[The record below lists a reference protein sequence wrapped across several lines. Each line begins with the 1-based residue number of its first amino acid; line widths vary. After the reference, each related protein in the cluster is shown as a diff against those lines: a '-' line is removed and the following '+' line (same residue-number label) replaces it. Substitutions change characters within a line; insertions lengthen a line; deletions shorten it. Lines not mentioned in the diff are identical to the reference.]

1 MCKNEFDEVAMI
13 ELHNHLDTSNFR
25 LLDCTIS
32 VEELIQTTAD
42 MGKKAVAITDHET
55 VAAHVKAIQ
64 TTRRLK
70 ESGKIPED
78 FKLILGNEI
87 YLCESLELVRDNYQ
101 SGITKF
107 PHFLLLAKNKDGH
120 EALRKLSSMA
130 WENSFY
136 TGTMERVPTI
146 KNDLVDVLKEYPNT
160 LIGTSACLG
169 SESSIHIL
177 NGDFEKAKAFLQ
189 WCSQVFGE
197 GNFYLEMQPAKD
209 GEQRLVNE
217 KLIEFSYE
225 LDLDLII
232 TSDTHYLRPEDADIH
247 TAYLNSKD
255 GDRETALFYANTYLH
270 TTEEIYEKLSY
281 IDEAI
286 VTRALLN
293 TIKIGS
299 MIDDY
304 TIEAPTII
312 PKIDLPPFELKH
324 LFEPGYQQF
333 GYINKMVKSE
343 NENDRYLV
351 HLIEKGFIE
360 LIPYKV
366 ITKAKFYNI
375 VERINVELGELWEIS
390 LQLQQAMS
398 AYYVTIH
405 EIVNIMWGDDCGEDS
420 RTEGS
425 LVGSGRGSASG
436 FLLNYLLGIT
446 QINPLEYGIEMPHWR
461 HLHRS
466 RGDISALDIDLDV
479 EPEKRQLII
488 KRMREKFSDRRV
500 LEVCTYGTE
509 GSKSAI
515 QTACRGLGIDLDIG
529 QYLSSLI
536 PFERGENYSISDC
549 LYGNVEKERK
559 PNKEFIREIEKYPR
573 LKETA
578 LKIEGLIN
586 KRSIHAGG
594 VILTNEDYIKTNAMM
609 RAPNQR
615 KITQYNLDDTQA
627 LGSIKYDILGVSNIS
642 KLHQS
647 LDIMLSKGLIQW
659 QGTLRKT
666 FNEYLRPEKMDLNDP
681 KRYELLGQGKIP
693 DLFQFDTKLAAQ
705 ALIETKPTNL
715 IEMAAVNSLMRL
727 MANDGESPVS
737 TFTKYKKDIQ
747 LWYEEMKKYGLNQE
761 EINVL
766 ERHLLSLNGVADTQE
781 IVMLLVMDEKIA
793 AMSMTAANKLRKA
806 IAKKSEKDYE
816 AVRKDFYAAG
826 EQNGTRKEFLD
837 YVWNV
842 QIARQKGYGFS
853 ILHTI
858 AYSIIGLQN
867 IEIVYKYSPIIWYTA
882 CLTINSGSTEVEEG
896 EKAKSTNY
904 GKVAAAI
911 GNLKSYGVTIEL
923 PFINSAGFGFTPD
936 LENDKIYY
944 SLKGINGIGDNIVHE
959 IIKNRPYTSFEDFY
973 DRMYATKLIQRSH
986 FIQLIK
992 AGAFN
997 EIDTPIK
1004 IMEQFLI
1011 KEVNVKETL
1020 DGKNLSKIISLGLF
1034 NTPELNQYQQYYNF
1048 YKYIKKS
1055 THNSKN
1061 HSDEKIYLLNNYSQY
1076 FFENNFT
1083 FDSVVGEHKGN
1094 LLISDKKFKKEYE
1107 LKMLPIKALYD
1118 DAAFIRKFN
1127 QAQFLEIWDHNA
1139 AGTVAKW
1146 EMESVSYYSKE
1157 HELEHVNYAR
1167 YGFSNFFE
1175 LDEAPVI
1182 LEEYEWRGREM
1193 KRYQLFTII
1202 GTVLDKNKNNHTIT
1216 VLTPEGVVT
1225 VKTYSGNF
1233 SYYDKRISKVVND
1246 KKTILENSWF
1256 TRGNLLML
1264 TGYRREDQFVL
1275 KALKGEHTIN
1285 LITKIGEDGS
1295 LSLQA
1300 ERTRI

>member
-1 MCKNEFDEVAMI
+1 MCKNDEVSMI

-32 VEELIQTTAD
+32 VEELIQTAAD

-55 VAAHVKAIQ
+55 VAAHVKGIQ

-87 YLCESLELVRDNYQ
+87 YLVNSLEEVRDNYQ

-107 PHFLLLAKNKDGH
+107 PHFLLLAKNKEGH

-146 KNDLVDVLKEYPNT
+146 KSNLVDIIKEYPNT

-177 NGDFEKAKAFLQ
+177 NGDYEKAKAFLQ

-209 GEQRLVNE
+209 GEQRIVNE
-217 KLIEFSYE
+217 KLIEFSNE
-225 LDLDLII
+225 LNLELII

-247 TAYLNSKD
+247 AAYLNAKD
-255 GDRETALFYANTYLH
+255 GDRETAMFYSNTYLH
-270 TTEEIYEKLSY
+270 TKEEIYEKLSY

-293 TIKIGS
+293 TLEIGD
-299 MIDDY
+299 MIEDY

-312 PKIDLPPFELKH
+312 PKIELPAFELKH
-324 LFEPGYQQF
+324 LFEPGYQQYS
-333 GYINKMVKSE
+333 YIKKMAYSE
-343 NENDRYLV
+343 DEQDRYLV
-351 HLIEKGFIE
+351 HLIEEGFLS

-366 ITKAKFYNI
+366 ISKVKFHNI
-375 VERINVELGELWEIS
+375 IERINVELGELWEIS

-398 AYYVTIH
+398 AYYVTIQ

-436 FLLNYLLGIT
+436 FLINYLLGIT
-446 QINPLEYGIEMPHWR
+446 QINALEYGIEMPHWR

-479 EPEKRQLII
+479 EPEKRQVII
-488 KRMREKFSDRRV
+488 KRMREKFGERRV

-549 LYGNVEKERK
+549 LYGNAEKERK
-559 PNKEFIREIEKYPR
+559 ASREFIREIEKHPR

-594 VILTNEDYIKTNAMM
+594 VILTNEDYTKTNAMM

-627 LGSIKYDILGVSNIS
+627 LGSIKYDVLGVSNMS

-647 LDIMLSKGLIQW
+647 LDIMLDKNLVQW

-705 ALIETKPTNL
+705 ALMDTKPTNL

-737 TFTKYKKDIQ
+737 TFTKYKKDIN
-747 LWYEEMKKYGLNQE
+747 LWYEEMKNYNLNND
-761 EINVL
+761 EIKIM
-766 ERHLLSLNGVADTQE
+766 EKHLLPLNGVADTQE
-781 IVMLLVMDEKIA
+781 VVMLLVMDEKIA
-793 AMSMTAANKLRKA
+793 AMDMTAANKLRKA
-806 IAKKSEKDYE
+806 IAKKSEKAYE
-816 AVRKDFYAAG
+816 AVRKDFYIAG
-826 EQNGTRKEFLD
+826 EQIGTRKEFLD

-867 IEIVYKYSPIIWYTA
+867 IEIVYKYGPIIWYTA

-896 EKAKSTNY
+896 EKGKSTDY

-923 PFINSAGFGFTPD
+923 PFINSASFGFTPD

-959 IIKNRPYTSFEDFY
+959 IIKNRPYASFEDFY
-973 DRMYATKLIQRSH
+973 ERMYKTKLIQRSH
-986 FIQLIK
+986 FLQLIK

-997 EIDTPIK
+997 EMGAPIE
-1004 IMEQFLI
+1004 IMKQFLI
-1011 KEVNVKETL
+1011 SEVNAKETL

-1034 NTPELNQYQQYYNF
+1034 HTPKLKQYEEYYNF
-1048 YKYIKKS
+1048 RKYIMKS
-1055 THNSKN
+1055 THKSKDY
-1061 HSDEKIYLLNNYSQY
+1061 SDEKIYLLDNYSQY
-1076 FFENNFT
+1076 YFENNFT
-1083 FDSVVGEHKGN
+1083 FDSVVGEYKGN
-1094 LLISDKKFKKEYE
+1094 LLISEKKFKKEYDQ
-1107 LKMLPIKALYD
+1107 KMLPIKPLYT
-1118 DAAFIRKFN
+1118 DAHFIRKFN
-1127 QAQFLEIWDHNA
+1127 QAQFLEIWNETA
-1139 AGTVAKW
+1139 AGTVSKW
-1146 EMESVSYYSKE
+1146 EMDSVSYYSNE
-1157 HELEHVNYAR
+1157 HELGNVDYER
-1167 YGFSNFFE
+1167 YGFSNFFA
-1175 LDEAPVI
+1175 LDEAPVV

-1225 VKTYSGNF
+1225 VKTYGGNF
-1233 SYYDKRISKVVND
+1233 SYYDKRISKNESS

-1300 ERTRI
+1300 ERTRV